1 MLTRDSTHPD
11 TCGSAPQQSIL
22 DCLPTAVEIADLR
35 IINKDLNFIQANI
48 KRADDLSIEALNA
61 TDYSQLVSIT
71 EKFSKLASRASDRAE
86 TLKEFTKDSNSLT
99 EVNSSSELLEKVQ
112 ILSKTLNQKTNELG
126 SQFYE
131 VSSSKYDSFNSS
143 LNSLSQS
150 VDSISSHEEVIELFP
165 KLESLLTEIAENANY
180 LNTHENA
187 QELLK
192 SINQVVQVYDDKADS
207 FAPLF
212 LNDISSQ
219 VGFINQKID
228 LLRMN
233 IDGLNTK
240 YEVDNHLQQLSELR
254 DVLNDSVREF
264 INFPESNSLILNM
277 NDLSIATYAKVQ
289 DIVDGYQAINKL
301 LPIAND
307 SEALAKAVTEAS
319 FRANTS
325 VVDNTLMG
333 LIDKPSELSAKV
345 FDLAAQFQSSNL
357 AELKI
362 NAVKNIDK
370 NVARLERA
378 YLSSESSD
386 PVALANSVEGLS
398 KNIESQFD
406 IVQSVDPISQADY
419 ILSLSDGVYS
429 SVNSSDFSNFINTAH
444 SISNDVMMNSRQC
457 VDSAFKDFTRAVG
470 STMEKIFDPLL
481 YFLAQF
487 EQLLL
492 ATPWPLFLAIAG
504 VLAWLGS
511 KSYKVAV
518 GVMLAFFAIGFLGMW
533 TPMISTVTMI
543 SAATLLCL
551 TLGIPLGIW
560 MSKSDRAQ
568 SVITPILDIMQTI
581 PSFVYLIPVVML
593 LGIGK
598 VPGLIA
604 VCIYAM
610 PPIVRLTN
618 LGIRLVDK
626 EAMEAADAFGATYR
640 QRLFMVQI
648 PLALPNIFAGV
659 NQTIM
664 MALSMVV
671 IASMIGVTGLGLPVL
686 QAVQNQYLSL
696 GLLNG
701 LAIVALAIIFDR
713 VSQAFGTR
721 IQKHRSG
728 DVL

>member
-1 MLTRDSTHPD
+1 MAIRSV
-11 TCGSAPQQSIL
+11 PQQSIL

-35 IINKDLNFIQANI
+35 VANKDLNFIQANI
-48 KRADDLSIEALNA
+48 KRADDLATETLTA
-61 TDYSQLVSIT
+61 TDYSQLVTIT
-71 EKFSKLASRASDRAE
+71 EKFASLTKRSVDRGE
-86 TLKEFTKDSNSLT
+86 SLKEFTKDSNPLT
-99 EVNSSSELLEKVQ
+99 QINDSSQFFEKVQ
-112 ILSKTLNQKTNELG
+112 LLSYNLEQKTTELSG
-126 SQFYE
+126 Q
-131 VSSSKYDSFNSS
+131 FNSIVELKYQNFNNS
-143 LNSLSQS
+143 LNELSQS
-150 VDSISSHEEVIELFP
+150 VNSISSHTEVVALY
-165 KLESLLTEIAENANY
+165 KNLESFLKDATQNAGYLNSNNNAN
-180 LNTHENA
+180 
-187 QELLK
+187 Q
-192 SINQVVQVYDDKADS
+192 
-207 FAPLF
+207 F
-212 LNDISSQ
+212 LNNIEILTQNYIEKAELYSSSFINDVSSQ
-219 VGFINQKID
+219 VDSINIQIS
-228 LLRMN
+228 
-233 IDGLNTK
+233 GLANNVDSLSSI
-240 YEVDNHLQQLSELR
+240 YEVKSHLEQLSKLR
-254 DVLNDSVREF
+254 EIINSSAPQFKIFSGSEKMVLN
-264 INFPESNSLILNM
+264 L
-277 NDLSIATYAKVQ
+277 NDLSLATDAKVQ
-289 DIVDGYQAINKL
+289 DMYGNYDAISKL
-301 LPIAND
+301 LQHVDNPEIL
-307 SEALAKAVTEAS
+307 SKAVIEAS
-319 FRANTS
+319 LRTNVSAVENA
-325 VVDNTLMG
+325 LMP
-333 LIDKPSELSAKV
+333 IVNNATALSSKV
-345 FDLAAQFQSSNL
+345 NELAAQFNNGSYSEIKANL
-357 AELKI
+357 
-362 NAVKNIDK
+362 VKSID
-370 NVARLERA
+370 NEVSRLERT
-378 YLSSESSD
+378 YMSIRPQDPESLSAVIGD
-386 PVALANSVEGLS
+386 LS
-398 KNIESQFD
+398 NDLEFQFET
-406 IVQSVDPISQADY
+406 VQSLDPASQIDY
-419 ILSLSDGVYS
+419 FSNLTATIDNTI
-429 SVNSSDFSNFINTAH
+429 NSSDLSIFINNAQA
-444 SISNDVMMNSRQC
+444 ISHDVMMNSRQC
-457 VDSAFKDFTRAVG
+457 VDSAFKDFSRDVG

-504 VLAWLGS
+504 ILAWLGS
-511 KSYKVAV
+511 RSMKVTM
-518 GVMLAFFAIGFLGMW
+518 GVILAFFAIGFFGMW

-560 MSKSDRAQ
+560 MSRSDRAQ
-568 SVITPILDIMQTI
+568 SMITPILDIMQTI

-618 LGIRLVDK
+618 LGIRLVNR

-701 LAIVALAIIFDR
+701 LAIVALAVIFDR

>member
-1 MLTRDSTHPD
+1 MAIRSV
-11 TCGSAPQQSIL
+11 PQQSIL

-35 IINKDLNFIQANI
+35 VANKDLNFIQANI
-48 KRADDLSIEALNA
+48 KRADDLATETLTA
-61 TDYSQLVSIT
+61 TDYSQLVTIT
-71 EKFSKLASRASDRAE
+71 EKFASLTKRSVDRGE
-86 TLKEFTKDSNSLT
+86 SLKEFTKDSNPLT
-99 EVNSSSELLEKVQ
+99 QINDSSQFFEKVQ
-112 ILSKTLNQKTNELG
+112 LLSYNLEQKTTELSG
-126 SQFYE
+126 QF
-131 VSSSKYDSFNSS
+131 SSIVELKYQNFNNS
-143 LNSLSQS
+143 LNELSQS
-150 VDSISSHEEVIELFP
+150 VNSISSHTELVALY
-165 KLESLLTEIAENANY
+165 KNLESFLKDVTQNAGYLNSNNNAN
-180 LNTHENA
+180 
-187 QELLK
+187 Q
-192 SINQVVQVYDDKADS
+192 
-207 FAPLF
+207 F
-212 LNDISSQ
+212 LNNIEILTQNYIEKAELYSSSFINDVSSQ
-219 VGFINQKID
+219 VDSINIQIS
-228 LLRMN
+228 
-233 IDGLNTK
+233 GLANNVDSLSSI
-240 YEVDNHLQQLSELR
+240 YEVKSHLEQLSKLR
-254 DVLNDSVREF
+254 EIINSSAPQFKIFSGSEKMVLN
-264 INFPESNSLILNM
+264 L
-277 NDLSIATYAKVQ
+277 NDLSLATDAKVQ
-289 DIVDGYQAINKL
+289 DMYGNYDAISKL
-301 LPIAND
+301 LQHVDNPEIL
-307 SEALAKAVTEAS
+307 SKAVIEAS
-319 FRANTS
+319 LRTNVSAVENA
-325 VVDNTLMG
+325 LMP
-333 LIDKPSELSAKV
+333 IVNNATALSSKV
-345 FDLAAQFQSSNL
+345 NELAAQFNNGSYSEIKANL
-357 AELKI
+357 
-362 NAVKNIDK
+362 VKSID
-370 NVARLERA
+370 NEVSRLERT
-378 YLSSESSD
+378 YMSIRPQDPESLSAVIGD
-386 PVALANSVEGLS
+386 LS
-398 KNIESQFD
+398 NDLEFQFET
-406 IVQSVDPISQADY
+406 VQSLNPATQIDY
-419 ILSLSDGVYS
+419 FSNLTATIDNTI
-429 SVNSSDFSNFINTAH
+429 NSSDL
-444 SISNDVMMNSRQC
+444 SIFVNNAQAISHDVMMNSRQC
-457 VDSAFKDFTRAVG
+457 VDSAFKDFSRDVG

-504 VLAWLGS
+504 ILAWLGS
-511 KSYKVAV
+511 RSMKVTM
-518 GVMLAFFAIGFLGMW
+518 GVILAFFAIGFFGMW

-560 MSKSDRAQ
+560 MSRSDRAQ
-568 SVITPILDIMQTI
+568 SMITPILDIMQTI

-618 LGIRLVDK
+618 LGIRLVNR

-701 LAIVALAIIFDR
+701 LAIVALAVIFDR

>member
-1 MLTRDSTHPD
+1 MAIRSV
-11 TCGSAPQQSIL
+11 PQQSIL

-35 IINKDLNFIQANI
+35 VANKDLNFIQANI
-48 KRADDLSIEALNA
+48 KRADDLATETLTA
-61 TDYSQLVSIT
+61 TDYSQLVTIT
-71 EKFSKLASRASDRAE
+71 EKFASLTKRSIDRGE
-86 TLKEFTKDSNSLT
+86 SLKEFTKDSNPLT
-99 EVNSSSELLEKVQ
+99 QINDSSQFFEKVQ
-112 ILSKTLNQKTNELG
+112 LLSYNLEQKTTELGGQFNSIVELKYQNFNNSLNELI
-126 SQFYE
+126 
-131 VSSSKYDSFNSS
+131 
-143 LNSLSQS
+143 QS
-150 VDSISSHEEVIELFP
+150 VNSISSHTEVVALY
-165 KLESLLTEIAENANY
+165 KNLESFLKDATQNANY
-180 LNTHENA
+180 LNSNNNA
-187 QELLK
+187 NQFLNNIEILTQNYIEKAELYSSSFINDVSFQVD
-192 SINQVVQVYDDKADS
+192 SINIQISGLANNVDS
-207 FAPLF
+207 L
-212 LNDISSQ
+212 SS
-219 VGFINQKID
+219 I
-228 LLRMN
+228 
-233 IDGLNTK
+233 
-240 YEVDNHLQQLSELR
+240 YEVKSHLEQLSKLR
-254 DVLNDSVREF
+254 EIINSSAPQFKIFSGSEKMVLN
-264 INFPESNSLILNM
+264 L
-277 NDLSIATYAKVQ
+277 NDLSLATDAKVQ
-289 DIVDGYQAINKL
+289 DMYGNYEAISKL
-301 LPIAND
+301 LQHVDNPEIL
-307 SEALAKAVTEAS
+307 SKAVIEAS
-319 FRANTS
+319 LRTNVSAVENA
-325 VVDNTLMG
+325 LMP
-333 LIDKPSELSAKV
+333 IVNNATALSSKV
-345 FDLAAQFQSSNL
+345 NELAAQFNNGSYSEIKANL
-357 AELKI
+357 
-362 NAVKNIDK
+362 VKSID
-370 NVARLERA
+370 NEVSRLERT
-378 YLSSESSD
+378 YMSIRPQDPESLSAVIGD
-386 PVALANSVEGLS
+386 LS
-398 KNIESQFD
+398 NDLEFQFET
-406 IVQSVDPISQADY
+406 VQSLDPATQIDY
-419 ILSLSDGVYS
+419 FNNLTATIDNTI
-429 SVNSSDFSNFINTAH
+429 NSSDL
-444 SISNDVMMNSRQC
+444 SIFVNNAQAISHDVMMNSRQC
-457 VDSAFKDFTRAVG
+457 VDSAFKDFSRDVG

-504 VLAWLGS
+504 ILAWLGS
-511 KSYKVAV
+511 RSMKVTI
-518 GVMLAFFAIGFLGMW
+518 GVILAFFAIGFFGMW

-560 MSKSDRAQ
+560 MSRSDRAQ
-568 SVITPILDIMQTI
+568 SMITPILDIMQTI

-618 LGIRLVDK
+618 LGIRLVNR

-701 LAIVALAIIFDR
+701 LAIVALAVIFDR

>member
-1 MLTRDSTHPD
+1 MAIRSV
-11 TCGSAPQQSIL
+11 PQQSIL

-35 IINKDLNFIQANI
+35 VANKDLNFIQANI
-48 KRADDLSIEALNA
+48 KRADDLATETLTA
-61 TDYSQLVSIT
+61 TDYSQLVTIT
-71 EKFSKLASRASDRAE
+71 EKFASLTKRSVDRGE
-86 TLKEFTKDSNSLT
+86 SLKEFTKDSNPLT
-99 EVNSSSELLEKVQ
+99 QINDSSQFFEKVQ
-112 ILSKTLNQKTNELG
+112 LLSYNLEQKTTELSG
-126 SQFYE
+126 Q
-131 VSSSKYDSFNSS
+131 FNSIVE
-143 LNSLSQS
+143 LKYQNFNNSLDELIQS
-150 VDSISSHEEVIELFP
+150 VNSISSHTEVVALY
-165 KLESLLTEIAENANY
+165 KNLESFLKDATQNANY
-180 LNTHENA
+180 LNSNNNA
-187 QELLK
+187 
-192 SINQVVQVYDDKADS
+192 NQ
-207 FAPLF
+207 F
-212 LNDISSQ
+212 LNNIEILTQNYIEKAELYSSSFINDVSSQ
-219 VGFINQKID
+219 VDSINIQIS
-228 LLRMN
+228 
-233 IDGLNTK
+233 GLANNVDSLSSI
-240 YEVDNHLQQLSELR
+240 YEVKSHLEQLSKLR
-254 DVLNDSVREF
+254 EIINSSAPQFKIFSGSEKMVLN
-264 INFPESNSLILNM
+264 L
-277 NDLSIATYAKVQ
+277 NDLSLATDAKVQ
-289 DIVDGYQAINKL
+289 DMYGNYEAISKL
-301 LPIAND
+301 LQHVDNPEIL
-307 SEALAKAVTEAS
+307 SKAVIEAS
-319 FRANTS
+319 LRTNVSAVENA
-325 VVDNTLMG
+325 LMP
-333 LIDKPSELSAKV
+333 IVNNATALSSKV
-345 FDLAAQFQSSNL
+345 NELAAQFNNGSYSEIKANL
-357 AELKI
+357 
-362 NAVKNIDK
+362 VKSID
-370 NVARLERA
+370 NEVSRLERT
-378 YLSSESSD
+378 YMSIRPQDPESLSAVIGD
-386 PVALANSVEGLS
+386 LS
-398 KNIESQFD
+398 NDLEFQFET
-406 IVQSVDPISQADY
+406 VQSLDPATQIDY
-419 ILSLSDGVYS
+419 FNNLTATIDNTI
-429 SVNSSDFSNFINTAH
+429 NSSDL
-444 SISNDVMMNSRQC
+444 SIFVNNAQAISHDVMMNSRQC
-457 VDSAFKDFTRAVG
+457 VDSAFKDFSRDVG

-504 VLAWLGS
+504 ILAWLGS
-511 KSYKVAV
+511 RSMKVTM
-518 GVMLAFFAIGFLGMW
+518 GVILAFFAIGFFGMW

-560 MSKSDRAQ
+560 MSRSDRAQ
-568 SVITPILDIMQTI
+568 SMITPILDIMQTI

-618 LGIRLVDK
+618 LGIRLVNR

-701 LAIVALAIIFDR
+701 LAIVALAVIFDR

>member
-1 MLTRDSTHPD
+1 MAIRSV
-11 TCGSAPQQSIL
+11 PQQSIL

-35 IINKDLNFIQANI
+35 VANKDLNFIQANI
-48 KRADDLSIEALNA
+48 KRADDLATETLTA
-61 TDYSQLVSIT
+61 TDYSQLVTIT
-71 EKFSKLASRASDRAE
+71 EKFASLTKRSVDRGE
-86 TLKEFTKDSNSLT
+86 SLKEFTKDSNPLT
-99 EVNSSSELLEKVQ
+99 QINDSSQFFEKVQ
-112 ILSKTLNQKTNELG
+112 LLSYNLEQKTTELSG
-126 SQFYE
+126 Q
-131 VSSSKYDSFNSS
+131 FNSIVELKYQNFNNS
-143 LNSLSQS
+143 LNELSQS
-150 VDSISSHEEVIELFP
+150 VNSISSHTEVVALY
-165 KLESLLTEIAENANY
+165 KNLESFLKNATQNAGYLNSNNNANQF
-180 LNTHENA
+180 LNNIEILTQNYIEKA
-187 QELLK
+187 ELYSSSFINDVSFQVD
-192 SINQVVQVYDDKADS
+192 SINIQISGLANNVDS
-207 FAPLF
+207 L
-212 LNDISSQ
+212 SS
-219 VGFINQKID
+219 I
-228 LLRMN
+228 
-233 IDGLNTK
+233 
-240 YEVDNHLQQLSELR
+240 YEVKSHLEELSKLR
-254 DVLNDSVREF
+254 EIINSSAPQFKIFSGSEKMVLN
-264 INFPESNSLILNM
+264 L
-277 NDLSIATYAKVQ
+277 NDLSLATDAKVQ
-289 DIVDGYQAINKL
+289 DMYGNYEAISKL
-301 LPIAND
+301 LQHVDNPEIL
-307 SEALAKAVTEAS
+307 SKAVIEAS
-319 FRANTS
+319 LRTNVSAVENA
-325 VVDNTLMG
+325 LMP
-333 LIDKPSELSAKV
+333 IVNNATALSSKV
-345 FDLAAQFQSSNL
+345 NELAAQFNNGSYSEIKANL
-357 AELKI
+357 
-362 NAVKNIDK
+362 VKSID
-370 NVARLERA
+370 NEVSRLERT
-378 YLSSESSD
+378 YMSIRPQDPESLSAVIGD
-386 PVALANSVEGLS
+386 LS
-398 KNIESQFD
+398 NDLEFQFET
-406 IVQSVDPISQADY
+406 VQSLDPATQIDY
-419 ILSLSDGVYS
+419 FNNLTATIDNTI
-429 SVNSSDFSNFINTAH
+429 NSSDL
-444 SISNDVMMNSRQC
+444 SIFVNNAQAISHDVMMNSRQC
-457 VDSAFKDFTRAVG
+457 VDSAFKDFSRDVG

-504 VLAWLGS
+504 ILAWLGS
-511 KSYKVAV
+511 RSMKVTM
-518 GVMLAFFAIGFLGMW
+518 GVILAFFAIGFFGMW

-560 MSKSDRAQ
+560 MSRSDRAQ
-568 SVITPILDIMQTI
+568 SMITPILDIMQTI

-618 LGIRLVDK
+618 LGIRLVNR

-701 LAIVALAIIFDR
+701 LAIVALAVIFDR

>member
-1 MLTRDSTHPD
+1 MAIRSV
-11 TCGSAPQQSIL
+11 PQQSIL

-35 IINKDLNFIQANI
+35 VANKDLNFIQANI
-48 KRADDLSIEALNA
+48 KRADDLATETLTA
-61 TDYSQLVSIT
+61 TDYSQLVTIT
-71 EKFSKLASRASDRAE
+71 EKFASLTKRSVDRGE
-86 TLKEFTKDSNSLT
+86 SLKEFTKDSNPLT
-99 EVNSSSELLEKVQ
+99 QINDSSQFFEKVQ
-112 ILSKTLNQKTNELG
+112 LLSYNLEQKTTELSG
-126 SQFYE
+126 Q
-131 VSSSKYDSFNSS
+131 FNSIVELKYQNFNNS
-143 LNSLSQS
+143 LNELSQS
-150 VDSISSHEEVIELFP
+150 VNSISSHTELVALY
-165 KLESLLTEIAENANY
+165 KNLESFLKDVTQNAGYLNSNNNAN
-180 LNTHENA
+180 
-187 QELLK
+187 Q
-192 SINQVVQVYDDKADS
+192 
-207 FAPLF
+207 F
-212 LNDISSQ
+212 LNNIEILTQNYIEKAELYSSSFINDVSSQ
-219 VGFINQKID
+219 VDSINIQIS
-228 LLRMN
+228 
-233 IDGLNTK
+233 GLANNVDSLSSI
-240 YEVDNHLQQLSELR
+240 YEVKSHLEQLSKLR
-254 DVLNDSVREF
+254 EIINSSAPQFKIFSGSEKMVLN
-264 INFPESNSLILNM
+264 L
-277 NDLSIATYAKVQ
+277 NDLSLATDAKVQ
-289 DIVDGYQAINKL
+289 DMYGNYEAISKL
-301 LPIAND
+301 LQHVDNPEIL
-307 SEALAKAVTEAS
+307 SKAVIEAS
-319 FRANTS
+319 LRTNVSAVENA
-325 VVDNTLMG
+325 LMP
-333 LIDKPSELSAKV
+333 IVNNATALSSKV
-345 FDLAAQFQSSNL
+345 NELAAQFNNGSYSEITANL
-357 AELKI
+357 
-362 NAVKNIDK
+362 VKSID
-370 NVARLERA
+370 NEVSRLERT
-378 YLSSESSD
+378 YMSIRPQDPESLSAVIGD
-386 PVALANSVEGLS
+386 LS
-398 KNIESQFD
+398 NDLEFQFET
-406 IVQSVDPISQADY
+406 VQSLDPASQIDY
-419 ILSLSDGVYS
+419 FSNLTATIDNTI
-429 SVNSSDFSNFINTAH
+429 NSSDLSIFINNAQA
-444 SISNDVMMNSRQC
+444 ISHDVMMNSRQC
-457 VDSAFKDFTRAVG
+457 VDSAFKDFSRDVG

-504 VLAWLGS
+504 ILAWLGS
-511 KSYKVAV
+511 RSMKVTI
-518 GVMLAFFAIGFLGMW
+518 GVILAFFAIGFFGMW

-560 MSKSDRAQ
+560 MSRSDRAQ
-568 SVITPILDIMQTI
+568 SMITPILDIMQTI

-618 LGIRLVDK
+618 LGIRLVNR

-701 LAIVALAIIFDR
+701 LAIVALAVIFDR